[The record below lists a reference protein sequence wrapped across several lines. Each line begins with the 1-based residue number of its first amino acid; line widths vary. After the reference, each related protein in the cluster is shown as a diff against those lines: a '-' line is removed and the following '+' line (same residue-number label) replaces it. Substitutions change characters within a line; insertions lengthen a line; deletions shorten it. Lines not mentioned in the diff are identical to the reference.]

1 MTLKQACEYLS
12 ISEATGRNWIR
23 QGRLTPDH
31 FIEKKGNYFTPD
43 SIKELKENLHQT
55 GKLTKR
61 RNKTAIQLPRAYKDY
76 LDCGETAMEQLN
88 HIVAYCQKTVAPL
101 ITTIAH
107 YAEGFFRSANT
118 LQKYAPLVNDLRTL
132 APDQEERSD
141 YPALSFLPYE
151 DLLGYLYISLTQLD
165 RRKRSGI
172 YYTPSPLVK
181 RLIDRTAP
189 LTGDINTFFDPAC
202 GTGNFLLQILSYT
215 RNTKNT
221 KNAKIAESTE
231 KPVKIQLIGQDTDPA
246 AIAIARINIALN
258 APDTDIDVLCKN
270 ICVADSLRH
279 FPSCKNTLIFGNPP
293 WGASLP
299 SQKHAGTKDSAALF
313 VQNSIR
319 HQSDNGIISFL
330 LPASLFTAGRHREM
344 RKMILENT
352 QMISIDYLMQSFTLV
367 DCPSVILT
375 LQKDRRQP
383 GIRCCDV
390 YKKTEHYTIENRSVP
405 ERSFKSA
412 PSADYFPM
420 LHADDASYALFYK
433 LDSLDH
439 AVRLKGAADFA
450 LGIVTGDNDRFLIPS
465 EKEKRN
471 PISVPIT
478 DIERASGTAPSST
491 AAEPII
497 RGFNLSKYRLH
508 GPFDRIRY
516 TPEVFQQC
524 AKEDIYRAKEKL
536 LYRFIGKTPVFSYD
550 DHAYLTLNS
559 CNILIPHID
568 GLDIKYILA
577 VLNSGIAAF
586 YWKVGFDSVK
596 LLKSHIEALPIPI
609 ASAAQQQRIIS
620 LVDKILTE
628 EENYDIITVEEKQAA
643 RSGICFSAVINEKAF
658 DEVKH
663 GVRKHELSSIDDVM
677 NDIENELSLLYGLT
691 EDDRSLIQK
700 RVLNEKTE
708 HYIST

>member
-1 MTLKQACEYLS
+1 MKYMTLKQTCEYLS

-23 QGRLTPDH
+23 QGRLTPEGYDD
-31 FIEKKGNYFTPD
+31 KKRCCFKQN
-43 SIKELKENLHQT
+43 SIKKLKENLQQT

-61 RNKTAIQLPRAYKDY
+61 RNKTAICLPSAYKDY
-76 LDCGETAMEQLN
+76 LDCDEATARQLN
-88 HIVAYCQKTVAPL
+88 HVITYCKKTDAPL
-101 ITTIAH
+101 IKTIAH
-107 YAEGFFRSANT
+107 YAEEFFRSANT
-118 LQKYAPLVNDLRTL
+118 LHKYAPLVSDLRAL
-132 APDQEERSD
+132 ASDQQELSD
-141 YPALSFLPYE
+141 YPALPFQPYE

-165 RRKRSGI
+165 RRKKAGI

-189 LTGDINTFFDPAC
+189 LTKDINIFFDPAC
-202 GTGNFLLQILSYT
+202 GTGNFLLQILSYAENNEKNDSQK
-215 RNTKNT
+215 RN
-221 KNAKIAESTE
+221 E
-231 KPVKIQLIGQDTDPA
+231 KIQLIGQDTDPA

-258 APDTDIDVLCKN
+258 APDTEIDTLREN
-270 ICVADSLRH
+270 IRVADSLLH

-299 SQKHAGTKDSAALF
+299 SRRHSSTKDSAALF

-319 HQSDNGIISFL
+319 HQSDNGVISFL
-330 LPASLFTAGRHREM
+330 LPASLFTSGRHREM

-383 GIRCCDV
+383 GISRCDV
-390 YKKTEHYTIENRSVP
+390 YKKTEHYTIQNRSIP
-405 ERSFKSA
+405 NPSFKSTH
-412 PSADYFPM
+412 STDYFPM
-420 LHADDASYALFYK
+420 LHADDASYALFCK

-439 AVRLKGAADFA
+439 TVRLKGAADFA
-450 LGIVTGDNDRFLIPS
+450 LGIVTGDNNRFLIPS
-465 EKEKRN
+465 GTDH
-471 PISVPIT
+471 SDIT
-478 DIERASGTAPSST
+478 
-491 AAEPII
+491 AEPII

-508 GPFDRIRY
+508 GPFDQIRY
-516 TPEVFQQC
+516 TPEIFQQC
-524 AKEDIYRAKEKL
+524 AKEYLYRAKEKL

-550 DHAYLTLNS
+550 DHGYLTLNS

-577 VLNSGIAAF
+577 ILNSDIASF
-586 YWKVGFDSVK
+586 YWRTGFDSVK
-596 LLKSHIEALPIPI
+596 LLKSHIETLPIPI
-609 ASAAQQQRIIS
+609 ASAAQQQRIVS

-628 EENYDIITVEEKQAA
+628 EQNYDIITAEEK
-643 RSGICFSAVINEKAF
+643 F
-658 DEVKH
+658 DKTKH
-663 GVRKHELSSIDDVM
+663 GVRKHALSSFDNIF
-677 NDIENELSLLYGLT
+677 NNIENELSQLYGLT
-691 EDDRSLIQK
+691 KDDRSLIQK

>member
-31 FIEKKGNYFTPD
+31 FVAKKGNYFTPD
-43 SIKELKENLHQT
+43 SIKELKENLQQT

-61 RNKTAIQLPRAYKDY
+61 RNKTAIRLPRAYKDY
-76 LDCGETAMEQLN
+76 LDCGEASMKQLN
-88 HIVAYCQKTVAPL
+88 HVIAYCQKTDAPL

-107 YAEGFFRSANT
+107 YAEGFFRSADT
-118 LQKYAPLVNDLRTL
+118 LQKYAPLVNDLRAL
-132 APDQEERSD
+132 APGHEERSD

-189 LTGDINTFFDPAC
+189 FTEDINTFFDPAC

-215 RNTKNT
+215 RN
-221 KNAKIAESTE
+221 AENKE

-258 APDTDIDVLCKN
+258 APDTDIDTLRKN
-270 ICVADSLRH
+270 IRVADSLRH
-279 FPSCKNTLIFGNPP
+279 FPSCRNTLIFGNPP

-299 SQKHAGTKDSAALF
+299 SRKHASTKDSAALF

-330 LPASLFTAGRHREM
+330 LPASLLTSGRHREM
-344 RKMILENT
+344 RKILLENT
-352 QMISIDYLMQSFTLV
+352 RIISIEYLMQSFTLV

-420 LHADDASYALFYK
+420 LHADDASYALFCK
-433 LDSLDH
+433 LDSLEH

-450 LGIVTGDNDRFLIPS
+450 LGIVTGDNDRFLISS
-465 EKEKRN
+465 EEEKHD
-471 PISVPIT
+471 PISVPIMNVEGT
-478 DIERASGTAPSST
+478 SGTNPADI

-524 AKEDIYRAKEKL
+524 AKEELYHAKEKL

-550 DHAYLTLNS
+550 DHGYLTLNS

-568 GLDIKYILA
+568 GLHIKYILA
-577 VLNSGIAAF
+577 VLNSSIAAF
-586 YWKVGFDSVK
+586 YWRVGFDSVK

-628 EENYDIITVEEKQAA
+628 EENYDIITTGEK
-643 RSGICFSAVINEKAF
+643 F
-658 DEVKH
+658 DNLKH
-663 GVRKHELSSIDDVM
+663 EAQKHELSSLDNIM
-677 NDIENELSLLYGLT
+677 NSIENELSLLYGLT
-691 EDDRSLIQK
+691 EDECSLIQK

-708 HYIST
+708 HYINT

>member
-1 MTLKQACEYLS
+1 MEWMTLKQACEYLS
-12 ISEATGRNWIR
+12 ISEATGRNWIK

-31 FIEKKGNYFTPD
+31 FVKKKGNYFTPD
-43 SIKELKENLHQT
+43 SIKELKENLQQT

-61 RNKTAIQLPRAYKDY
+61 RNKTAIRLSRAYKDY
-76 LDCGETAMEQLN
+76 LNCGETAMEQLN
-88 HIVAYCQKTVAPL
+88 HIIAYCQKTDAPL

-118 LQKYAPLVNDLRTL
+118 LQKYAPLVNDLRAL
-132 APDQEERSD
+132 VPDQEERSD

-189 LTGDINTFFDPAC
+189 LTGDINNFFDPAC

-215 RNTKNT
+215 RNAENEEK
-221 KNAKIAESTE
+221 AKIAENTE

-258 APDTDIDVLCKN
+258 APDTDIDTLREN
-270 ICVADSLRH
+270 IRVADSLLQ

-293 WGASLP
+293 WGANLP
-299 SQKHAGTKDSAALF
+299 SRKHAGTKDSAALF

-330 LPASLFTAGRHREM
+330 LPASLLTAGRHREM
-344 RKMILENT
+344 RKILLKNT
-352 QMISIDYLMQSFTLV
+352 RILSIEYLMQPFTLV

-375 LQKDRRQP
+375 LQKDRWQP
-383 GIRCCDV
+383 GIRRCDV

-478 DIERASGTAPSST
+478 NIERASGTAPSGI

-497 RGFNLSKYRLH
+497 RGFNLNKYRLH
-508 GPFDRIRY
+508 GPFDQIRY
-516 TPEVFQQC
+516 TPEKFQQC
-524 AKEDIYRAKEKL
+524 AKEELYRAKEKL

-550 DHAYLTLNS
+550 DHGYLTLNS

-577 VLNSGIAAF
+577 VLNSDIAAF
-586 YWKVGFDSVK
+586 YWKTGFDSLK
-596 LLKSHIEALPIPI
+596 LLKSHIETLPIPM
-609 ASAAQQQRIIS
+609 ASAAEQQRIVS

-628 EENYDIITVEEKQAA
+628 EQNYAI
-643 RSGICFSAVINEKAF
+643 
-658 DEVKH
+658 
-663 GVRKHELSSIDDVM
+663 M
-677 NDIENELSLLYGLT
+677 NNIENELSLLYGLT

-700 RVLNEKTE
+700 RVLN
-708 HYIST
+708 